1 METIDVRGLSC
12 PSPVLEVKQAIDRGV
27 KSLKVLA
34 DCGTATENITR
45 FAHNANYRVEAKTL
59 DDGTTEFTLQAQ

>member
-12 PSPVLEVKQAIDRGV
+12 PTPVLEVKQAIDKGI

-45 FAHNANYRVEAKTL
+45 FANNAKYRVEVSTL
-59 DDGTTEFTLQAQ
+59 ADGTTEFILNAQ